1 MTRLRFRMNLTPEQ
15 ALRYYQGMAKAV
27 IVTAETGQRLSFPAE
42 HIRQFVDS
50 RGVNGLFSMEFD
62 DNNKL
67 IGITR
72 LTH

>member
-15 ALRYYQGMAKAV
+15 ALRYYQGMAKTV

-50 RGVNGLFSMEFD
+50 RGVNGLFAIEFD

-67 IGITR
+67 VGITR